1 MKKNVSPAVKTISA
15 LLIPAIAALFPA
27 AGEAAGAAAP
37 DDVPDAVKAPA
48 FDSRPAAEKTQGFAD
63 GAPGDK
69 GAAPAFQPS
78 GRMTRLF
85 SSIMEVGSFPMT
97 LCGLIENSASGGSY
111 ERLATGT
118 GAGFSE
124 ILSDESRVV
133 GTGLGY
139 EIGPGLRV
147 QGFGIFD
154 MDENSAY
161 AGPALTYNFHDSI
174 GLTTGVQVPLNEPVS
189 ERQDFFF
196 AEIRLLF

>member
-1 MKKNVSPAVKTISA
+1 MKKNVNPAVKPIPA

-78 GRMTRLF
+78 GRMTRPFCFL
-85 SSIMEVGSFPMT
+85 MEVGSFPMT

-111 ERLATGT
+111 ARLAEGP

-124 ILSDESRVV
+124 ILSD
-133 GTGLGY
+133 
-139 EIGPGLRV
+139 
-147 QGFGIFD
+147 
-154 MDENSAY
+154 
-161 AGPALTYNFHDSI
+161 
-174 GLTTGVQVPLNEPVS
+174 
-189 ERQDFFF
+189 
-196 AEIRLLF
+196 